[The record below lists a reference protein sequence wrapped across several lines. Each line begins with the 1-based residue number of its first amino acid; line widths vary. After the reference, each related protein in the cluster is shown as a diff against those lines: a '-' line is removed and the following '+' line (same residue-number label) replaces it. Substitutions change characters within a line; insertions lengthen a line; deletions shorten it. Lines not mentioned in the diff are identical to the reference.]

1 MNLLLAS
8 ASPRRRALL
17 AELGWTFDV
26 CPADVD
32 ETPRGGE
39 TPEALVGRLARDKAL
54 HVGRRFPDRW
64 VVAADTV
71 VAVGGAILGK
81 PADRE
86 EGLAMLRLLQG
97 RAHRVLTGVALAVPG
112 EETPRGA
119 VECTEVRFRPLDE
132 ASLRA
137 YAESGEGDDKAG
149 SYAIQGKGALLVEGI
164 AGCYFNVVGLPL
176 TRLSALLGE
185 AGWPLASQWVGAK
198 DA

>member
-39 TPEALVGRLARDKAL
+39 TPEALD
-54 HVGRRFPDRW
+54 VGRRVPDRW

-71 VAVGGAILGK
+71 VAVEDVILGK

-86 EGLAMLRLLQG
+86 DGLAMLRLLQG

-185 AGWPLASQWVGAK
+185 AGWPLASQWGGAK